1 MGLAAA
7 GQLIDR
13 SPTILLP
20 DAIGR
25 ESRVAGG
32 IGRQRLVKVTP
43 AVDQALQMAQIRVNL
58 ISQTVIHG
66 RRA

>member
-13 SPTILLP
+13 SPAILLP
-20 DAIGR
+20 DTIGR
-25 ESRVAGG
+25 ESGAAGG

-58 ISQTVIHG
+58 ISQAVIHG